1 VIPNE
6 SQSFSASYD
15 STTRIISAV
24 VIVLLASVVF
34 ATRSTIVAGVETVL
48 LILSYAYS
56 PRGYSIVDRAIVV
69 SRLIGDVRIPLDG
82 IRELRAA
89 GADDFRSCIR
99 LFGSGGLFGYYG
111 LFRTSKL
118 GKCIWYVTNRGNA
131 VVTIGQKTV
140 VFSPDDVNG
149 FVAAVRASAPVALV
163 ISGEALPD
171 SPRFDSLGTYS
182 SGGLTGKLV
191 AGAFGIAVLSLV
203 AFVSLYS
210 PGPPG
215 YTLTPEA
222 LTIHDRFYPITV
234 NATAVDVNHIRIV
247 DLGAGTDWKPTA
259 RTNGFGSLHY
269 HAGFFRAANG
279 NTIRMYR
286 ADGKRLVLLPPAGN
300 GTPVLL
306 ETRDPEKFMQEVRQE
321 WSNRS

>member
-1 VIPNE
+1 VEPNH
-6 SQSFSASYD
+6 FSASYD
-15 STTRIISAV
+15 STARVITAI

-34 ATRSTIVAGVETVL
+34 ATRSTVVAGFEAVL

-69 SRLIGDVRIPLDG
+69 SRLIGDLRIPLDG
-82 IRELRAA
+82 IREVRTAT
-89 GADDFRSCIR
+89 ADDFRGCIR

-131 VVTIGQKTV
+131 VVTIGEKTAA
-140 VFSPDDVNG
+140 FSPDDVDG
-149 FVAAVRASAPVALV
+149 FVAAVRASVPVTA
-163 ISGEALPD
+163 SRALPD

-182 SGGLTGKLV
+182 SGSLTGKLV

-203 AFVSLYS
+203 AFVNLYS

-215 YTLTPEA
+215 YTLTPQA
-222 LTIHDRFYPITV
+222 LIIHDRFYPVTV

-247 DLGAGTDWKPTA
+247 DLGAGTDWEPTV

-269 HAGFFRAANG
+269 HAGFFRANNG

-286 ADGKRLVLLPPAGN
+286 ADGRRLVLLPPTGDGMA
-300 GTPVLL
+300 VLL
-306 ETRDPEKFMQEVRQE
+306 ETRDPEKFMQDVRQE
-321 WSNRS
+321 WSRRS